1 MCCVFI
7 IIIIIITD
15 NIMAQIRKNAAKT
28 PSRLLPAVCSFS
40 LLKCFNFCLYSN
52 CSRTDSNERKIFKF
66 KIQVI
71 YVGYKCSVHR
81 SVRDILHAVGLMQ
94 LQPHCM
100 HDAQSS
106 VDESRRLYHLVLVA
120 VLYSVFKVAFFRLKW
135 LLRAKAATAFS
146 AFQPSQFCPSV
157 CPSVRLF
164 VCPSHGWISQKTVQA
179 KITKSSPSAAW
190 KTLISGTVKLF
201 HKLDGVTP
209 NEGAK

>member
-1 MCCVFI
+1 VRATLAKLTAIVLRRIRLLRQIGIFEWCDHVQHATLVWKCKKKFLEKTVLINRLIHSMCCVFI

-94 LQPHCM
+94 L
-100 HDAQSS
+100 
-106 VDESRRLYHLVLVA
+106 
-120 VLYSVFKVAFFRLKW
+120 
-135 LLRAKAATAFS
+135 
-146 AFQPSQFCPSV
+146 
-157 CPSVRLF
+157 
-164 VCPSHGWISQKTVQA
+164 
-179 KITKSSPSAAW
+179 
-190 KTLISGTVKLF
+190 
-201 HKLDGVTP
+201 
-209 NEGAK
+209 